1 MLCRMGHDPDTTDG
15 RVTLIQEFVN
25 TNDVESGHDELGTP
39 ELLQAWL
46 AHRGSPIGESPVE
59 PSAHARALA
68 VREGI
73 RALGLANNGEP
84 IDMAQLRA
92 LNAATAS
99 TPLVVAVEP
108 RVGEPGWSLT
118 GAGRGIDGFLGDVVA
133 AMTSLMADG
142 TFSRLKACRSDTC
155 RWLFHDQSRNRSGT
169 WCSMRTCGSRMKA
182 RTYRARQ
189 RESAT
194 A

>member
-1 MLCRMGHDPDTTDG
+1 MGHDPDATDD

-46 AHRGSPIGESPVE
+46 ADRGRAGERPVD

-84 IDMAQLRA
+84 IDMGQLGA

-99 TPLVVAVEP
+99 TPLVVAVAP
-108 RVGEPGWSLT
+108 GVGEPGWSLA

-155 RWLFHDQSRNRSGT
+155 HWLFHDQSRNRSGT